1 MISKFLRYTLL
12 FCILSLVMLAVIPG
26 DPKNSVLLGFSV
38 FRLLIVAGFLVLL
51 VVLAAGINILSK
63 SPDLESN
70 IDQKVERFTRKELR
84 RELILVTTSLV
95 ILTCCVL
102 VIVLVMTTNQY
113 VFQILLRLLPVLI
126 FVLLVGFL
134 ILSLDPLK
142 ADRKKWITII
152 ALSLVC
158 MLVDI
163 GLQAML
169 LGDLD
174 MPYPR
179 NSTLVQVSNYGTVLL
194 AFTLLSLL
202 ASLSP
207 KDRWPWILLAFFLT
221 ITFLL
226 QWELY
231 PGKYWRTKHFLAIF
245 APPGIL
251 GTTLLTLVAF
261 NLWQRINKD
270 GRDKMRLVAQWG
282 AVVLLIA
289 LSIPYFNAASKHSQL
304 LNDST
309 RYTDQSNYLEF
320 AKQARLSGFTYLGE
334 HNQTAAY
341 PFLQALF
348 YRSGMDDADFFEQ
361 GKQVNIILSLVLLAA
376 LFLIFARVLSIP
388 SAVILALII
397 AYGLYIFKAPYF
409 QAEILYY
416 FLAFLGFFLMAKMIL
431 KPELALAVITG
442 VVLGLAQHTKA
453 SVLPAL
459 ALFIFVY
466 SIKEIVNWIRMI
478 RRRHFARDQ
487 VRKSILRISCLLI
500 TLICFLAVIYPYI
513 RVTKQRF
520 GQYFYNVNTSVYI
533 WYDDFV
539 QAKAAEEI
547 YNFTDQW
554 PPEMPAEMVPGLQ
567 NYLRSH
573 SIEQIVDRI
582 RFGVHQ
588 QIINIQ
594 SQYSVTNYH
603 ITFLVLLLIV
613 TMVDL
618 KNSINL
624 LMKYPYLVGFSI
636 LYFAVYMTAFIWYS
650 PISPERRFTYGLF
663 IPLMFAI
670 FVALKGL
677 VANQRKNADQETSIE
692 LKQFVNAAY
701 FIVVLTLVINTW
713 LVLSERMFF
722 DRYGS

>member
-12 FCILSLVMLAVIPG
+12 VCLISLVMLAVIPG
-26 DPKNSVLLGFSV
+26 DPKNSVLLGFSA
-38 FRLLIVAGFLVLL
+38 FRLLMLVGFFLLL
-51 VVLAAGINILSK
+51 VVFAAGIYILK
-63 SPDLESN
+63 NNPPLEHKIN
-70 IDQKVERFTRKELR
+70 QKIECYTNKPRC
-84 RELILVTTSLV
+84 RELILIATSLV
-95 ILTCCVL
+95 ILTCSVL

-113 VFQILLRLLPVLI
+113 VSQILLRLLPVFV
-126 FVLLVGFL
+126 FVLLVGFQV
-134 ILSLDPLK
+134 LSLDPLK
-142 ADRKKWITII
+142 ADRKKWVAII
-152 ALSLVC
+152 ALSLLC
-158 MLVDI
+158 MLVGI
-163 GLQAML
+163 GLQTML

-179 NSTLVQVSNYGTVLL
+179 NSTLIQVSNYATVLL
-194 AFTLLSLL
+194 AFTLLSWL
-202 ASLSP
+202 ANLSP
-207 KDRWPWILLAFFLT
+207 RNRWTWILLVLFVTL
-221 ITFLL
+221 TFLI
-226 QWELY
+226 QWELF
-231 PGKYWRTKHFLAIF
+231 PNKYWRTKHFLAIF

-251 GTTLLTLVAF
+251 GTTLLTLVVF
-261 NLWQRINKD
+261 NFWHRIKKD
-270 GRDKMRLVAQWG
+270 GVEKLRLTVQWG
-282 AVVLLIA
+282 AIVLLLL
-289 LSIPYFNAASKHSQL
+289 LSIPYFNAAKKHSQI

-320 AKQARLSGFTYLGE
+320 AKKARQSSFTYLGE

-348 YRSGMDDADFFEQ
+348 YRSGMDDSAFFEQ
-361 GKQVNIILSLVLLAA
+361 GKLINIVLSLVLLVA
-376 LFLIFARVLSIP
+376 LFLIFIRYLSVP
-388 SAVILALII
+388 SATILTLIV
-397 AYGLYIFKAPYF
+397 AFGFYIFKAPYF
-409 QAEILYY
+409 QAEVLYY

-431 KPELALAVITG
+431 KPGLALAVVTG

-459 ALFIFVY
+459 AMFVFVY
-466 SIKEIVNWIRMI
+466 LSKEIVYGLRML
-478 RRRHFARDQ
+478 R
-487 VRKSILRISCLLI
+487 RKSYDRERIHKSVVRLAYLLI
-500 TLICFLAVIYPYI
+500 TVICFLTVIYPYI

-554 PPEMPAEMVPGLQ
+554 PPDMPAEMVPGLQ
-567 NYLRSH
+567 NYLRTH
-573 SIEQIVDRI
+573 SIEQIIDRI
-582 RFGVHQ
+582 RFGVNQ

-594 SQYSVTNYH
+594 SQFSVTNYQL
-603 ITFLVLLLIV
+603 TFMVLLL
-613 TMVDL
+613 MVIMADL

-624 LMKYPYLVGFSI
+624 LLKYPYLVGFSI

-670 FVALKGL
+670 FVAIKEL

-692 LKQFVNAAY
+692 LKQFVSAAY
-701 FIVVLTLVINTW
+701 FVVALTLIINIW